1 MMNLFFACVL
11 QFVLNRVRPMLF
23 KHGVV
28 PFLVLAAVP
37 IVLLAQQQ
45 SDSPVY
51 KSYRPP
57 SPSAQLKR
65 SDVDYNLMH
74 IFSLERKAYAG
85 DVAAQHELGLR
96 YLLGEGVE
104 ADTLRGAFWI
114 RRAAEQNS
122 ADARY
127 NLGILEF
134 NGWGIPWNPF
144 DAYKLFFAAAQHGMG
159 ESQYILSMFLTEN
172 LVVPRNW
179 EEAYKWIKKA
189 VEAGYAPAKEA
200 LADFE
205 ARGLGVT
212 PKETK
217 AQTDTSSAKK
227 PAIKQT
233 VGFVFFDAGPAD
245 TATASDA
252 TILKDALREATPQL
266 KRALGLT
273 KEQTKTL
280 ELDTAGMRVIR
291 EAAEEGSPEALTIL
305 ARSYE
310 RGIGV
315 NKDLVTS
322 AMYYIRASRMSS
334 PRAPRL
340 LARLME
346 QPGFFEELKS
356 RTARHDIEAEVA
368 WAALSTLRIDYLM
381 TQKEGFITEKQAL
394 EFLNRA
400 AAANDIQG
408 LIELG
413 LCYYSGRWVQEDR
426 REALA
431 LWTRAQKLGSHEAG
445 TRLAVLAVRS
455 EKDPAKLTAAI
466 MELEQAS
473 QKGSVLAQVA
483 LGYCYETGTGVDKKP
498 SEAVR
503 LYRSSAQRG
512 SQDAY
517 FALRRMH
524 DAIRPADK
532 EFQISDME

>member
-1 MMNLFFACVL
+1 MQFRYAVLFS
-11 QFVLNRVRPMLF
+11 LF
-23 KHGVV
+23 
-28 PFLVLAAVP
+28 LAAIP
-37 IVLLAQQQ
+37 IVVLGQQQ

-57 SPSAQLKR
+57 SPSDQLKR

-74 IFSLERKAYAG
+74 IFGLERKAFAG

-104 ADTLRGAFWI
+104 ADTLKGAFWI

-122 ADARY
+122 ADAQY
-127 NLGILEF
+127 NLGIIEF

-144 DAYKLFFAAAQHGMG
+144 DAYKLFLAAAQHGMA

-179 EEAYKWIKKA
+179 EEAYKWLKKA
-189 VEAGYAPAKEA
+189 VDAGYAPAKEA
-200 LADFE
+200 IADFE

-212 PKETK
+212 AKEK
-217 AQTDTSSAKK
+217 KVQTDTSSSKK
-227 PAIKQT
+227 PAMKQT
-233 VGFVFFDAGPAD
+233 LGFVFWDAGPAD
-245 TATASDA
+245 TTVTSDA
-252 TILKDALREATPQL
+252 TLLKDALREATPQL

-280 ELDTAGMRVIR
+280 ELDTAGMKMIR

-315 NKDLVTS
+315 NKDIVTA
-322 AMYYIRASRMSS
+322 AMFYIRASRMSS

-356 RTARHDIEAEVA
+356 RTARHDADAEVA
-368 WAALSTLRIDYLM
+368 WAALSALKIDYLM

-394 EFLNRA
+394 EFLNKA
-400 AAANDIQG
+400 AAANHVQG

-426 REALA
+426 REAVA
-431 LWTRAQKLGSHEAG
+431 LWTRAGKLGSHEADI
-445 TRLAVLAVRS
+445 RIAALSVRPG
-455 EKDPAKLTAAI
+455 EDPKTLSAAI
-466 MELEQAS
+466 TKLEQAS

-483 LGYCYETGTGVDKKP
+483 LGYCYETGIGVAKKS

-524 DAIRPADK
+524 DAIRPAEK

>member
-1 MMNLFFACVL
+1 MHFRH
-11 QFVLNRVRPMLF
+11 FVLLF
-23 KHGVV
+23 
-28 PFLVLAAVP
+28 LLLAAIP
-37 IVLLAQQQ
+37 ITLPGQQQ

-51 KSYRPP
+51 KNYRPQ

-65 SDVDYNLMH
+65 SDIDYNLMH
-74 IFSLERKAYAG
+74 IFSLERKAYSG

-122 ADARY
+122 ADAQY

-144 DAYKLFFAAAQHGMG
+144 DAYRLFSAAAQSGMG

-172 LVVPRNW
+172 LVVARNW

-212 PKETK
+212 KETK
-217 AQTDTSSAKK
+217 AQTDTSSSKK
-227 PAIKQT
+227 SAAKQT
-233 VGFVFFDAGPAD
+233 LGFVFFDAGPAD
-245 TATASDA
+245 TTIASDA
-252 TILKDALREATPQL
+252 ILLKDALREATPQL

-273 KEQTKTL
+273 KEQTKTM

-315 NKDLVTS
+315 TKDLVT
-322 AMYYIRASRMSS
+322 AAIYYIRASRMSS

-340 LARLME
+340 LTRLME

-356 RTARHDIEAEVA
+356 RTARHDADAEVA
-368 WAALSTLRIDYLM
+368 WAALSALKIDYVM

-394 EFLNRA
+394 EFLKKA
-400 AAANDIQG
+400 AAANHIQG

-413 LCYYSGRWVQEDR
+413 LCYYSGRWVQEDH
-426 REALA
+426 REALV
-431 LWTRAQKLGSHEAG
+431 LWTRAGNLGSHEAN
-445 TRLAVLAVRS
+445 TRIAALAVRA
-455 EKDPAKLTAAI
+455 EKDPAKLSAAI
-466 MELEQAS
+466 TELEQAT
-473 QKGSVLAQVA
+473 QRGSALAQVA
-483 LGYCYETGTGVDKKP
+483 LGYCYETGTGVVKKT

-503 LYRSSAQRG
+503 LYRGSAQRG

-524 DAIRPADK
+524 DVIRPSDK

>member
-1 MMNLFFACVL
+1 MLLHIF
-11 QFVLNRVRPMLF
+11 QISLNRVRPMHFKRGAFLF
-23 KHGVV
+23 
-28 PFLVLAAVP
+28 LLLAAIP
-37 IVLLAQQQ
+37 IGLMGRQQT
-45 SDSPVY
+45 DSPVY

-65 SDVDYNLMH
+65 SDIDYNLMH

-85 DVAAQHELGLR
+85 EVGAQHELGLR

-104 ADTLRGAFWI
+104 ADTLKGAFWI

-122 ADARY
+122 ADAQY

-134 NGWGIPWNPF
+134 NGWGLPWNPF
-144 DAYKLFFAAAQHGMG
+144 DAYKLFLAAAEHGMG
-159 ESQYILSMFLTEN
+159 EAQYILSMFLTEN

-179 EEAYKWIKKA
+179 EEASKWIKKA
-189 VEAGYAPAKEA
+189 VDAGYAPAKEA
-200 LADFE
+200 LADLE

-217 AQTDTSSAKK
+217 TQTDTSSSKK
-227 PAIKQT
+227 PVVKQT
-233 VGFVFFDAGPAD
+233 LGFVFFDAGPAD
-245 TATASDA
+245 TATTSDA
-252 TILKDALREATPQL
+252 TLLKDALREATPQL
-266 KRALGLT
+266 KRALGVT
-273 KEQTKTL
+273 KEQTRTL
-280 ELDTAGMRVIR
+280 ELDTAGMKMIH

-315 NKDLVTS
+315 TKDLVTA

-340 LARLME
+340 LTRLME

-356 RTARHDIEAEVA
+356 RTARHDTDAEVA
-368 WAALSTLRIDYLM
+368 WAALSALKIDYVM

-394 EFLNRA
+394 EFLTKA
-400 AAANDIQG
+400 AAANHVQG

-426 REALA
+426 HEALT
-431 LWTRAQKLGSHEAG
+431 LWTRAAKLGSHEAN
-445 TRLAVLAVRS
+445 TRIAALAVRS
-455 EKDPAKLTAAI
+455 EKDPRKLSAAI
-466 MELEQAS
+466 ADLEQAS

-483 LGYCYETGTGVDKKP
+483 LGYCYETGIGVGKKTP
-498 SEAVR
+498 EAVR

-524 DAIRPADK
+524 DAIRPPGK

>member
-1 MMNLFFACVL
+1 M
-11 QFVLNRVRPMLF
+11 QF
-23 KHGVV
+23 KHGVLLLI
-28 PFLVLAAVP
+28 FLVAVP
-37 IVLLAQQQ
+37 VALLARQQT
-45 SDSPVY
+45 DSPVY

-122 ADARY
+122 ADAQY

-144 DAYKLFFAAAQHGMG
+144 DAYKLFLAAAQHGMG

-189 VEAGYAPAKEA
+189 VDAGYAPAKEA
-200 LADFE
+200 LTDFE

-217 AQTDTSSAKK
+217 SQTDTSSSKK
-227 PAIKQT
+227 PAVKQT
-233 VGFVFFDAGPAD
+233 VGFVFLDAGPAD
-245 TATASDA
+245 TTAASDA
-252 TILKDALREATPQL
+252 TLLKDALREATPQL
-266 KRALGLT
+266 KHALGLT

-280 ELDTAGMRVIR
+280 ELDTTGMRVIR

-305 ARSYE
+305 ARNYE

-322 AMYYIRASRMSS
+322 AMFYIRASRMSS
-334 PRAPRL
+334 SRAPRL

-356 RTARHDIEAEVA
+356 RTARHDIDAEVT
-368 WAALSTLRIDYLM
+368 WAALSALRIDYLM

-394 EFLNRA
+394 EFLNKA
-400 AAANDIQG
+400 AAANHIQG

-413 LCYYSGRWVQEDR
+413 LCYYSGHWVQEDR

-431 LWTRAQKLGSHEAG
+431 LWTRAGKLGSHEAN
-445 TRLAVLAVRS
+445 TRIAALAVRS
-455 EKDPAKLTAAI
+455 EKDPTKLSAAI
-466 MELEQAS
+466 AELEQAS

-483 LGYCYETGTGVDKKP
+483 LGYCYETGTGVAKKS
-498 SEAVR
+498 SEAVH

>member
-1 MMNLFFACVL
+1 MQLRH
-11 QFVLNRVRPMLF
+11 RVVHL
-23 KHGVV
+23 V
-28 PFLVLAAVP
+28 FLLVVP

-65 SDVDYNLMH
+65 SDIDYNLMH
-74 IFSLERKAYAG
+74 IFGLERKAYSG
-85 DVAAQHELGLR
+85 DVGAQHELGLR

-104 ADTLRGAFWI
+104 ADTLKGAFWI

-122 ADARY
+122 ADAQY

-134 NGWGIPWNPF
+134 NGMGVPWNPF
-144 DAYKLFFAAAQHGMG
+144 DAYKFFSRAAQNGMG
-159 ESQYILSMFLTEN
+159 EAQYILSMFLTEN

-189 VEAGYAPAKEA
+189 VDAGYAPAKEA
-200 LADFE
+200 IADFE
-205 ARGLGVT
+205 ARGLGT
-212 PKETK
+212 PKEAK
-217 AQTDTSSAKK
+217 ADTDTASSKK

-233 VGFVFFDAGPAD
+233 LGFVFMDSGPAD
-245 TATASDA
+245 TTTASDA
-252 TILKDALREATPQL
+252 TLLKDALRDATPQL
-266 KRALGLT
+266 KRALGMS
-273 KEQTKTL
+273 KDQTKNL
-280 ELDTAGMRVIR
+280 ELDTAGMRIIR
-291 EAAEEGSPEALTIL
+291 DAAEEGSPEALTIVG
-305 ARSYE
+305 RSYE

-315 NKDLVTS
+315 PKDLVT
-322 AMYYIRASRMSS
+322 ATMYYIRASRMSS
-334 PRAPRL
+334 QRAPRL

-346 QPGFFEELKS
+346 QPGFFEILKS
-356 RTARHDIEAEVA
+356 RTARHDSDAEVA
-368 WAALSTLRIDYLM
+368 WAALSALKIDYLM
-381 TQKEGFITEKQAL
+381 TQKEGIITEKQAL

-400 AAANDIQG
+400 AAGNHVQG

-413 LCYYSGRWVQEDR
+413 LCYYSGRWVKEDR
-426 REALA
+426 NEAVALWKRAAKSGSREA
-431 LWTRAQKLGSHEAG
+431 S
-445 TRLAVLAVRS
+445 TRLATLAVRS
-455 EKDPAKLTAAI
+455 EKEPKKLSDAI
-466 MELEQAS
+466 TELEQAS

-483 LGYCYETGTGVDKKP
+483 LGYCYETGTGVVKKT

-517 FALRRMH
+517 YALRRMH

-532 EFQISDME
+532 EFQISDLN